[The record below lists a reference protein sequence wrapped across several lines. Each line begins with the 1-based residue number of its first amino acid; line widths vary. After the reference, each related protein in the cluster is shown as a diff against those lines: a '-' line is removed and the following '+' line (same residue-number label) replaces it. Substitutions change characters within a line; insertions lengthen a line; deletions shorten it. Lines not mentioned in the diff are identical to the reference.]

1 MIIMKLPE
9 VKNSERYVGLYVVDF
24 GDHSAVGFTADEV
37 AELLDSAK
45 FKHVKVFKIHKAYP
59 DGRMELKGVRP
70 EIFQLEMGMFFYSQD
85 IETARD
91 DYKRLTNLAIQQ
103 APPGR
108 AKVHLAKYDDDILVT
123 ALIYPAECDDEFSR
137 WLTDG
142 QYKTAGGGDGGID
155 AVRRYY
161 DDAPQVL
168 QRHQLFGSSSF
179 DSKTG
184 EQLLAATKV
193 AVQR

>member
-1 MIIMKLPE
+1 MKLPE
-9 VKNSERYVGLYVVDF
+9 VKNSERYAGLYVVDF
-24 GDHSAVGFTADEV
+24 GDHSGVGFTADEV

-59 DGRMELKGVRP
+59 DGKMELRGVRP

-85 IETARD
+85 IETAGD
-91 DYKRLTNLAIQQ
+91 DYKRLTNLAIAQ

-108 AKVHLAKYDDDILVT
+108 AKVHLAKYDDDKFVT
-123 ALIYPAECDDEFSR
+123 ALIYPAEYDDEFSR
-137 WLTDG
+137 WLLDG
-142 QYKTAGGGDGGID
+142 EYKTAGAAAGGVD

-161 DDAPQVL
+161 DEAPQVL
-168 QRHQLFGSSSF
+168 QRRQLFGRSSF
-179 DSKTG
+179 DNRTG
-184 EQLLAATKV
+184 EQLLAATKI